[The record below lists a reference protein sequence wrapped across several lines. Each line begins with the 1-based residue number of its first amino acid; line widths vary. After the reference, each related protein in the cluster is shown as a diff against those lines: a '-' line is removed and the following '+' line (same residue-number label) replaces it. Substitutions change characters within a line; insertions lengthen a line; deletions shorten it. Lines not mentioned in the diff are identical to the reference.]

1 MTNYRLEVPVTYS
14 LGSIMNNLL
23 KQLTELRESCFLD
36 SCFSIKACNLGTA
49 IWKRCIG
56 QGLEEGQGV
65 SMHSHVQQPTS
76 SLNSVLLVQ
85 RTLPYNG
92 MVPLPYNAA
101 ITQLG
106 ICPKLKTQTYIKTCT
121 DVFSSYVCNCLKF

>member
-14 LGSIMNNLL
+14 LCSIMNNFL

-76 SLNSVLLVQ
+76 SLNSVLL
-85 RTLPYNG
+85 G
-92 MVPLPYNAA
+92 
-101 ITQLG
+101 
-106 ICPKLKTQTYIKTCT
+106 
-121 DVFSSYVCNCLKF
+121 VCESFVMQA